1 MEMSEYDEIRATVRL
16 PNLDIGIVHRRP
28 WEGNEEQI
36 VVMLRAVPSFEAVGR
51 WVGGQQPASRL
62 VEDDASGTV
71 AVGTRGCTGSPARRT
86 SRTVP
91 ASMDPGLA

>member
-16 PNLDIGIVHRRP
+16 PNLDIGILHRRP

-51 WVGGQQPASRL
+51 WLEATTRFS
-62 VEDDASGTV
+62 SG
-71 AVGTRGCTGSPARRT
+71 RG
-86 SRTVP
+86 
-91 ASMDPGLA
+91 